1 MRFAVQYFYMKKLNL
16 GLTMIALLGVLAFPK
31 ALMANEGIVL
41 MRGAGTSGS
50 CFAASVFVDGT
61 YRILATCRDLK
72 TALSPEQNRYV
83 VWSTGENGKTK
94 RIGEIINGKLSTGT
108 DNKFTELFVTAESD
122 GYGSKPS
129 DNILLTGV
137 VQTINFATGEVK
149 QDVSVTIAP
158 TPTPSK
164 SAKVT
169 PTKTVAVK
177 DAAPAEEEIAG
188 QGIGGA
194 LSTVLK
200 IALFGFGALLLIVGV
215 FSFIS
220 RKRAL

>member
-1 MRFAVQYFYMKKLNL
+1 MKKLFL
-16 GLTMIALLGVLAFPK
+16 GLSTLGLLAILARP
-31 ALMANEGIVL
+31 AMANEGIVL
-41 MRGAGTSGS
+41 LRGAGASGS
-50 CFAASVFVDGT
+50 CFAASVFVDGV
-61 YRILATCRDLK
+61 YRVLGTCRDLK

-83 VWSTGENGKTK
+83 VWQTGETGKV
-94 RIGEIINGKLSTGT
+94 RRLGEVINGKLSTT
-108 DNKFTELFVTAESD
+108 TNDKFTDLFITAESD
-122 GYGSKPS
+122 GYINKPS
-129 DNILLTGV
+129 ESVLLAGI
-137 VQTINFATGEVK
+137 VQTINFETGEVRPEA
-149 QDVSVTIAP
+149 DVTVAP

-164 SAKVT
+164 TTKVT
-169 PTKTVAVK
+169 PTKAVNATVTPEATT
-177 DAAPAEEEIAG
+177 G